1 MDRTVDRGGAAVS
14 NGSTRWLALL
24 VPVGFLLLFFGYPV
38 ANLIGNALAQEDSI
52 NQIWS
57 ALGNDRVAGVL
68 WFTFYQA
75 FLSTLLTVAVA
86 LPGCWVLARYRFSG
100 RGLVSALSV
109 VAFVMPTV
117 VVATAMGAVL
127 ADDGPLAWLLPEGA
141 DRGLGAILAAHVY
154 FNLAVVLRVVSTFWS
169 QLDSRPA
176 EAAAVLGASPW
187 RVWWSVTLPRLRP
200 AILAA
205 GSIVFLFTFTSFGI
219 VLLLGGPGQAT
230 IEVEIQRQ
238 VLYLFNVP
246 AGAALSVLQI
256 VVVLAILA
264 AQTLLSRRIA
274 GGGGTTTRL
283 RTPRGISERITVVVF
298 LVLALLVFAGPPI
311 TVLARALQSGTGWG
325 WANFSAL
332 VDEDTRSILS
342 VPPVTAIGNSLLYAA
357 VATVIAV
364 IVGGLMSLAIS
375 RTKAS
380 VWEGIWLLPLG
391 VSAVTLGFGLL
402 ITFDSDPVNWRASF
416 FMVPVAQALVAIPF
430 VVRSLVPALRAINPR
445 VLEAAAV
452 LGAAPR
458 QVLRFVQLPLIG
470 RAALVAIG
478 FSLAI
483 SLGEFGA
490 TLFVARGDRP
500 TLPIAIY
507 RLLGTPGETN
517 QGQAMALAAI
527 LILMTA
533 VVVLL
538 TDRWRMAGERHV

>member
-1 MDRTVDRGGAAVS
+1 VDRGGAAV
-14 NGSTRWLALL
+14 GHRLARWLALL

-38 ANLIGNALAQEDSI
+38 AHLIGVALVQEDSFSR
-52 NQIWS
+52 IWS

-68 WFTFYQA
+68 WFTAWQA
-75 FLSTLLTVAVA
+75 VLSTLLTVIVA
-86 LPGCWVLARYRFSG
+86 LPGCWVLARYRFAG

-117 VVATAMGAVL
+117 VVAAAIGAVL

-154 FNLAVVLRVVSTFWS
+154 FNLAVVLRVVGTYWS
-169 QLDSRPA
+169 QLDPRPT

-187 RVWWSVTLPRLRP
+187 RLWWSVTLPRLRP

-205 GSIVFLFTFTSFGI
+205 SSIVFLFTFTSFGI

-264 AQTLLSRRIA
+264 AQTMLSRRLAA
-274 GGGGTTTRL
+274 GGGTAVQL
-283 RTPRGISERITVVVF
+283 RSPRTARERGAVLLF
-298 LVLALLVFAGPPI
+298 LVLSLLIFAGPPLA
-311 TVLARALQSGTGWG
+311 VLSRALQTANGWG
-325 WANFSAL
+325 WRNFSSL
-332 VDEDTRSILS
+332 VNEDPGTVLS

-357 VATVIAV
+357 VATLIAIVI
-364 IVGGLMSLAIS
+364 GGLMALGIA
-375 RTKAS
+375 RTQAS

-402 ITFDSDPVNWRASF
+402 ITFDSDPINWRASF
-416 FMVPVAQALVAIPF
+416 VMVPIAQALVAIPF

-445 VLEAAAV
+445 VLEAAAL

-458 QVLRFVQLPLIG
+458 QVFRFVQLPLIG
-470 RAALVAIG
+470 RAALVAVG

-507 RLLGTPGETN
+507 RLLGTPGEAN

-527 LILMTA
+527 LIAMTA
-533 VVVLL
+533 AVVLL

>member
-1 MDRTVDRGGAAVS
+1 MDRGGAAV
-14 NGSTRWLALL
+14 GHRLARWLALL

-38 ANLIGNALAQEDSI
+38 VHLIGVALVQEDSFSR
-52 NQIWS
+52 IWS

-68 WFTFYQA
+68 WFTAWQA
-75 FLSTLLTVAVA
+75 VLSTLLTVIVA
-86 LPGCWVLARYRFSG
+86 LPGCWVLSRYRFSG

-117 VVATAMGAVL
+117 VVATAIGAVL

-154 FNLAVVLRVVSTFWS
+154 FNLAVVLRVVGTYWS
-169 QLDSRPA
+169 QLDPRPS

-187 RVWWSVTLPRLRP
+187 RLWWSVTLPRLRP

-264 AQTLLSRRIA
+264 AQIVLSRRLAA
-274 GGGGTTTRL
+274 GGGTAVQL
-283 RTPRGISERITVVVF
+283 RSPRTARERGAVLLF
-298 LVLALLVFAGPPI
+298 LVLSLLIFAGPPLA
-311 TVLARALQSGTGWG
+311 VLSRALQTANGWG
-325 WANFSAL
+325 WRNFSSL
-332 VDEDTRSILS
+332 VNEDPGTVLS

-357 VATVIAV
+357 VATLIAV
-364 IVGGLMSLAIS
+364 VIGGLMALAIA
-375 RTKAS
+375 RTQAS

-402 ITFDSDPVNWRASF
+402 ITFDSDPINWRASF
-416 FMVPVAQALVAIPF
+416 VMVPIAQALVAIPF

-445 VLEAAAV
+445 VLEAAAL

-458 QVLRFVQLPLIG
+458 QVFRFVQLPLIG
-470 RAALVAIG
+470 RAALVAVG

-507 RLLGTPGETN
+507 RLLGTPGEAN

-527 LILMTA
+527 LIAMTA